1 MICVCILF
9 SVGAVP
15 PSVPRPF
22 SHHRRVRAAAEAHD
36 GHVAVPRRDDRRRPP
51 PLPGHDPPPGLAV
64 PNPPPQP
71 PTRGPSRPAGTPAV
85 VSTFYSFLAAYR
97 LLEDFGSLRPG
108 DTIIQS
114 GAESLVG
121 MVCLLLSMY
130 SIRCIRAECCT

>member
-1 MICVCILF
+1 MGTWR
-9 SVGAVP
+9 S
-15 PSVPRPF
+15 
-22 SHHRRVRAAAEAHD
+22 
-36 GHVAVPRRDDRRRPP
+36 
-51 PLPGHDPPPGLAV
+51 LAV
-64 PNPPPQP
+64 MTAVDLLPFPATTLPQAWLCPPQP